1 MNEKSERK
9 PAYWVFAEQRL
20 GVLHDASLELVGA
33 AAAIARQ
40 TSGSVAAVL
49 LGQNIGGLAD
59 DLIAHGANRVFV
71 IDDHRLAVY
80 RLLPYASVLKKLC
93 LQQDPDAFLFGAT
106 SLGVELAPRLA
117 AMLNT
122 GLSAHCIDLKLDERG
137 RLLQVVPGWGGGV
150 LATIR
155 CEKSRPSMATVMP
168 GVFQKE
174 RMDGR
179 RGEILMLPAGDDID
193 LSGPT
198 VLKIEMQEPKGI
210 ALEGADI
217 VVAGGWGIGNAGD
230 WKLIEELADVLCG
243 AVGATR
249 PPVDEGWAAEDRMIG
264 QSGKIVKPRVYIG
277 VGISGMMHHVVGM
290 DASEYVIAINKDE
303 KAAIFEVADLAVVGD
318 FRKILPPLIK
328 EIRAKHAQECLTKT
342 NEGEKKNG

>member
-1 MNEKSERK
+1 MNEKSEKK
-9 PAYWVFAEQRL
+9 PAYWVFAEQRQ
-20 GVLHDASLELVGA
+20 GVLHDVSLELVGA
-33 AAAIARQ
+33 AAALARQ
-40 TSGSVAAVL
+40 ISGSVTAVL
-49 LGQNIGGLAD
+49 LGQNVGRFAGELV
-59 DLIAHGANRVFV
+59 AHGADRVLV
-71 IDDHRLAVY
+71 IEDERLAVY

-93 LQQDPDAFLFGAT
+93 LQQDPDVFLFGAT
-106 SLGVELAPRLA
+106 SLGVELSPRLA

-122 GLSAHCIDLKLDERG
+122 GLSAHCVDLKLDGKG

-155 CEKSRPSMATVMP
+155 CDKTRPSMATVMP
-168 GVFQKE
+168 GVFKKE
-174 RMDGR
+174 RTEGR
-179 RGEILMLPAGDDID
+179 RGEILALPPGEDID

-210 ALEGADI
+210 ALEGADV
-217 VVAGGWGIGNAGD
+217 VVAGGWGIGNAED
-230 WKLIEELADVLCG
+230 WRLIEELADLLCG

-290 DASEYVIAINKDE
+290 DASEYIIAINKDE

-318 FRKILPPLIK
+318 FRKILPPLIR
-328 EIRAKHAQECLTKT
+328 EIRAKHTQECLIKTK
-342 NEGEKKNG
+342 